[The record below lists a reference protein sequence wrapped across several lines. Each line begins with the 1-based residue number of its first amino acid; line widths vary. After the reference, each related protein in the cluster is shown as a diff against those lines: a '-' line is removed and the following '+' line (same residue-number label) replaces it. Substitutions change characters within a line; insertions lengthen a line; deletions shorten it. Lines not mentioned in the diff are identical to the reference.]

1 MAPCDHGEPSL
12 GRVKSLRPCAD
23 GEAMTHVLVCDDN
36 PQARDAVRRVVSTLP
51 GVSRVSMAASGEE
64 MLLRYQSERPGLVLV
79 DLRMP
84 GLGGLE
90 AARRLCASH
99 PDAVVIILTTGQD
112 PEGVGR
118 AVAQGARG
126 FVMKDA
132 SREELA
138 ATVAFAA
145 TAQAGRPFS
154 AVLPEGRAATLTE
167 REQQVLEG
175 MSRGLSNGEIGK
187 ELFLS
192 EDTVK
197 THARRLFRK
206 MSTHDRAHAVAQ
218 GFRWGLL
225 A

>member
-1 MAPCDHGEPSL
+1 VQWGDI
-12 GRVKSLRPCAD
+12 RAD
-23 GEAMTHVLVCDDN
+23 SPFVTNVLVCDDA
-36 PQARDAVRRVVSTLP
+36 PAARDAVRRVVASLP
-51 GVSRVSMAASGEE
+51 SVSRVSTAASGEE
-64 MLLRYQSERPGLVLV
+64 VLNRFPSERPDLVLL

-84 GLGGLE
+84 GIGGLE
-90 AARRLCASH
+90 TTRRLCSLH
-99 PDAVVIILTTGQD
+99 PEAVVIVLTTGQD
-112 PEGVGR
+112 PDGVGQ
-118 AVAQGARG
+118 AVTMGARG

-138 ATVAFAA
+138 ATVAFARA
-145 TAQAGRPFS
+145 NPGRP
-154 AVLPEGRAATLTE
+154 AVSVVPEGRAATLTE

-175 MSRGLSNGEIGK
+175 MSRGLSNGEIGG

-206 MSTHDRAHAVAQ
+206 LGTHDRAHAVAQ